1 MGSSSN
7 PFPGTLGIGS
17 AWYEA
22 KTAKVD
28 FSPLVQQIEALSALV
43 AAQISTARD
52 KKSSISV
59 ADMFSL
65 QAAMNKL
72 SQFSDAA
79 SNVVAGLNAASGSI
93 ARNIKG

>member
-1 MGSSSN
+1 MPDIPLPTQLSDSG
-7 PFPGTLGIGS
+7 
-17 AWYEA
+17 AWFQV
-22 KTAKVD
+22 KPSTVD
-28 FSPLVQQIEALSALV
+28 FSPLVKQIELLSSMV

-59 ADMFSL
+59 SDMFSL

-79 SNVVAGLNAASGSI
+79 SNVIAGLNSAATSV
-93 ARNIKG
+93 ARNIKS

>member
-1 MGSSSN
+1 MTNLPLPPELSDSG
-7 PFPGTLGIGS
+7 
-17 AWYEA
+17 AWFQI
-22 KTAKVD
+22 KPSRVD
-28 FSPLVQQIEALSALV
+28 FSPLVKHIEVLSSMV

-79 SNVVAGLNAASGSI
+79 SNVIAGLNSAASQV